1 MVQVFDKDSK
11 TPDQPLDTTKTGAT
25 VEFTG
30 DSFTNFPTDVAT
42 NIDALIKYY
51 EARGYKVE
59 TKPSTDELSAKFDGD
74 KDTTQYLKLVLT
86 HDTETVT
93 GENPKTPGTP
103 INPDD
108 PDSPTYGEETS
119 REHLVIKSVDVIEY
133 EGAGD
138 KSPETNTRTNDAT
151 LIRNVTIDKVTG
163 EVIATGEWTG
173 KFIYESIKTPKI
185 DGYTV
190 SLENAG
196 GTTISSGDANEAVDG
211 VITRKVKVVYTP
223 EKQELQLK
231 VYDQDLDKY
240 LGGTD
245 SFYGLTDQEVGEDP
259 QTRLDEL
266 KKQFAEW
273 GFDIVEVPELAK
285 NYDNTENGTS
295 DQDNKPQVLS

>member
-1 MVQVFDKDSK
+1 MGHIIPIDKSGKKIPGAETPIFNNDPNDPTKGSTTNSPIITGYHLETPSDSAITPDDPGKDRKVVYVADTQNLVVQVFDKDSK

-51 EARGYKVE
+51 EARGYKVK
-59 TKPSTDELSAKFDGD
+59 TKPSPDELSAKFDGD
-74 KDTTQYLKLVLT
+74 KDITQYLKLVLT
-86 HDTETVT
+86 HDTEIVT

-138 KSPETNTRTNDAT
+138 KTPETNTRTNDAT
-151 LIRNVTIDKVTG
+151 LIKNVTIDKVTG

-173 KFIYESIKTPKI
+173 KFIYKPIKTPKI

-196 GTTISSGDANEAVDG
+196 GTAISSGDANEAVAG
-211 VITRKVKVVYTP
+211 VITRKVKVV
-223 EKQELQLK
+223 
-231 VYDQDLDKY
+231 
-240 LGGTD
+240 
-245 SFYGLTDQEVGEDP
+245 F
-259 QTRLDEL
+259 
-266 KKQFAEW
+266 
-273 GFDIVEVPELAK
+273 
-285 NYDNTENGTS
+285 
-295 DQDNKPQVLS
+295 